1 MLCQA
6 SKVLKGTC
14 KEQLYS
20 GRNFCLI
27 EKLTYQITVAKDG
40 NTNSVELWLNK
51 AVTQETSCG
60 IATISLKWSLIRKVA
75 ECRLLKSAVK
85 KATEL
90 ADSLNYDVLTC
101 FPIVKSERDNLGKDS
116 WVIAAKINPPSQVEQ
131 LCTWINPEETLN
143 PSANY
148 APSRQFSVKTEC
160 SFFAVEGDVTECVKL
175 LNEISLTEDVGA
187 TVQVYN
193 HNLATLTHLY
203 KVEKTGFKLVIDR
216 KEVFLNSFHP
226 IQKILFFK
234 P

>member
-6 SKVLKGTC
+6 SKVLNGTC

-20 GRNFCLI
+20 GRNMCLL

-60 IATISLKWSLIRKVA
+60 VATISMKWSLVRKVS

-131 LCTWINPEETLN
+131 LCTWSNESDNLN
-143 PSANY
+143 PNADYSPKFA
-148 APSRQFSVKTEC
+148 FSVTTACTFFQAENLSECIALLKEIGNTEELGSTVTVYRHLKADVLSLHTVRNPKLKFLC
-160 SFFAVEGDVTECVKL
+160 SARDVILK
-175 LNEISLTEDVGA
+175 A
-187 TVQVYN
+187 
-193 HNLATLTHLY
+193 A
-203 KVEKTGFKLVIDR
+203 
-216 KEVFLNSFHP
+216 HP
-226 IQKILFFK
+226 ISKIVLWDH
-234 P
+234 